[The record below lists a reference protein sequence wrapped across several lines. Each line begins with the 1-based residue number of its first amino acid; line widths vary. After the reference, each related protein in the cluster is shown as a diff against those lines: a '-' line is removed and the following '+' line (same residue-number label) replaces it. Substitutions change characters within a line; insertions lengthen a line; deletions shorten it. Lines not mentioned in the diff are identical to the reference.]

1 VDAHNGETHLPDPCC
16 RPLLP
21 TLGKTLVNEIKAP
34 KVRKTL
40 MRIWSTKPAT
50 ALIVRW
56 RIGQVLD

>member
-1 VDAHNGETHLPDPCC
+1 
-16 RPLLP
+16 LLP
-21 TLGKTLVNEIKAP
+21 TLGKTLVNEI